1 MRKKTKILDVVVF
14 GVFSFLR
21 FGSAIEVAWAGNRVR
36 DFSAKIGNLFLPTT
50 KKRKLSRDQSNEE
63 SHVRISSS
71 CMKRMKSKGKV
82 KKEEAGKK
90 AMGRKIA
97 NSEGKEKVFCVCAH
111 SASST
116 LQSTFVDKSTPNLQ
130 SWKFGTWKGVIEE
143 KRAVWKCVK
152 YLKRTSTFQ
161 LFSPPLPRYLVRRPY
176 SF

>member
-71 CMKRMKSKGKV
+71 SNEHAWKEWKAKGKWR
-82 KKEEAGKK
+82 KKIVEKKQWEEKL
-90 AMGRKIA
+90 RIQ
-97 NSEGKEKVFCVCAH
+97 KEKKRS
-111 SASST
+111 SASART
-116 LQSTFVDKSTPNLQ
+116 RLLQLFNRLLLTNQLQIFNLG
-130 SWKFGTWKGVIEE
+130 SLELGRES
-143 KRAVWKCVK
+143 
-152 YLKRTSTFQ
+152 LKRREPFGS
-161 LFSPPLPRYLVRRPY
+161 V
-176 SF
+176 

>member
-21 FGSAIEVAWAGNRVR
+21 FGSAIEVAWARNRVR

-50 KKRKLSRDQSNEE
+50 KKRKLSRDQTRVTRRATYAYLLHAWKEW
-63 SHVRISSS
+63 
-71 CMKRMKSKGKV
+71 KAKGKWR
-82 KKEEAGKK
+82 KKRLEKKQWEEKL
-90 AMGRKIA
+90 RIQ
-97 NSEGKEKVFCVCAH
+97 KEKKRS
-111 SASST
+111 SASART
-116 LQSTFVDKSTPNLQ
+116 RLLQSTFVDKSTPNLQ
-130 SWKFGTWKGVIEE
+130 SWNLEAWKGVIEE